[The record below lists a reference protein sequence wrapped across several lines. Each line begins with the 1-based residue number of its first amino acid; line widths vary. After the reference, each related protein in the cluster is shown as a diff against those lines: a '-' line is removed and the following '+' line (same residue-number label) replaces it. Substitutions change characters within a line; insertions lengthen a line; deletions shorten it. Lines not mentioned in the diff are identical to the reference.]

1 MQVTR
6 ACTRSNIARLA
17 ASHAGL
23 YARLT
28 LVIVTTP
35 PRNAPEIVG
44 GSPSETSEVFWSID
58 VPVPLKLRAGCL
70 NEIDEE
76 PAGRGDVGSHDHDS
90 EPAPFIGT
98 PLAPQRSPTSLQ
110 RT

>member
-6 ACTRSNIARLA
+6 ACTTSRSDIARLA

-23 YARLT
+23 YARPT

-58 VPVPLKLRAGCL
+58 VPVPLQVKNWLFER
-70 NEIDEE
+70 N
-76 PAGRGDVGSHDHDS
+76 
-90 EPAPFIGT
+90 
-98 PLAPQRSPTSLQ
+98 
-110 RT
+110 

>member
-6 ACTRSNIARLA
+6 ACTRSDIAPSRRV
-17 ASHAGL
+17 
-23 YARLT
+23 ARRSLR
-28 LVIVTTP
+28 TTDIGH
-35 PRNAPEIVG
+35 RDNAPETVG

-98 PLAPQRSPTSLQ
+98 SGPAPA
-110 RT
+110 